1 MDEGDDCPLNA
12 RVWVQAPIDEHTEYA
27 SVLITSDLNDE
38 GITVKWDYDTDNI
51 SVESTDNNENTHMQ
65 IAVSNKVVGDQ
76 TVLNRRGYEI
86 DTVGHFDITVTGA
99 TDPVLSEI
107 ILLLVEDNENRS

>member
-38 GITVKWDYDTDNI
+38 GIVVKWDYDTNNI
-51 SVESTDNNENTHMQ
+51 SVKSIDDNENTHMQ
-65 IAVSNKVVGDQ
+65 IAVSNKVVADQ
-76 TVLNRRGYEI
+76 TVLNRRGFEI
-86 DTVGHFDITVTGA
+86 DTIGHFDIAITGA
-99 TDPVLSEI
+99 TDPFLSEI
-107 ILLLVEDNENRS
+107 ILVLVEDNENRT